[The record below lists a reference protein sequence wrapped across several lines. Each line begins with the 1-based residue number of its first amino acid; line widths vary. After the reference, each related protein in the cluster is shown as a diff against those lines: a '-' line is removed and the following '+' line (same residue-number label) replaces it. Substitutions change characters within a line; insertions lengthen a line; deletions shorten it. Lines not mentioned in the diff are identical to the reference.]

1 MSLWDVT
8 AEPADDALKGRTLMS
23 YFADLPRGQV
33 RLGAAGKVMTGATA
47 RGVLEG
53 GCDFV
58 IVGRGAILCHDLPE
72 RVRLDPSY
80 ESPSL
85 PVSEQHLRD
94 QGLSDP
100 FIGYFRSNWPGFVA
114 EKIA

>member
-1 MSLWDVT
+1 
-8 AEPADDALKGRTLMS
+8 MS

-33 RLGAAGKVMTGATA
+33 RLGAAGKVMSAATA

-58 IVGRGAILCHDLPE
+58 IVGRGAILCHDFPE
-72 RVRLDPSY
+72 RVRRDPNY
-80 ESPSL
+80 QSPSL
-85 PVSEQHLRD
+85 PVTEQHLRE

-114 EKIA
+114 ENVA